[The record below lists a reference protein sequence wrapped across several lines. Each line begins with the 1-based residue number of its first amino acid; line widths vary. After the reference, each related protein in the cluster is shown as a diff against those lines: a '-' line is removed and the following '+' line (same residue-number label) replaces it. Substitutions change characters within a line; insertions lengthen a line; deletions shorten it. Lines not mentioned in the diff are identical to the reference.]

1 MRTKTEEKRQAI
13 IDVAAATFG
22 ELGFERTSMSEICT
36 RLGGSKATLYNYFPS
51 KEALFL
57 EVMFQA
63 SEADF
68 QNTMLAL
75 QTGNDDAAQTLR
87 NFGQRFLGLLYS
99 PEVMSVRRL
108 LVSEGGRANI
118 GQRCWDMGP
127 ARGNAAINAFLQ
139 QGIERRLLRN
149 ADTEVMRH
157 HLLALLEAELLP
169 RFMFQHLPAPTA
181 QEIALCTER
190 AVDAFMRVYGTP
202 GDTQSKS
209 DAIRKSL

>member
-36 RLGGSKATLYNYFPS
+36 RLCGSKATLYNYFPS

-75 QTGNDDAAQTLR
+75 QTPGDDAAQTLR
-87 NFGQRFLGLLYS
+87 DFGQRFLGLLYS
-99 PEVMSVRRL
+99 PNVMAVRRL
-108 LVSEGGRANI
+108 LVSEGGRSNI
-118 GQRCWDMGP
+118 GQRCWEMGP
-127 ARGNAAINAFLQ
+127 ARGNAAIKDFLQ
-139 QGIERRLLRN
+139 LGIERQLLR
-149 ADTEVMRH
+149 ADDTETMMH
-157 HLLALLEAELLP
+157 QLLALFEAELLP
-169 RFMFQHLPAPTA
+169 RFVFQHLPAPTPE
-181 QEIALCTER
+181 EIIQISER
-190 AVDAFMRVYGTP
+190 AVETFMRAYG
-202 GDTQSKS
+202 SKP
-209 DAIRKSL
+209 

>member
-22 ELGFERTSMSEICT
+22 ELGFERTSMSEICA

-75 QTGNDDAAQTLR
+75 QTIQKDAYQALCD
-87 NFGQRFLGLLYS
+87 FGERFLSLLYS
-99 PEVMSVRRL
+99 PDVMSVRRL
-108 LVSEGGRANI
+108 LIAEGGRSQI
-118 GQRCWDMGP
+118 GQRCWEMGP
-127 ARGNAAINAFLQ
+127 ARGNAAIQSFLQ
-139 QGIERRLLRN
+139 QGIQRKLLRS
-149 ADTEVMRH
+149 ADPELMQH
-157 HLLALLEAELLP
+157 QLLALLEAELLP
-169 RFMFQHLPAPTA
+169 RFMFQHLPSPDA
-181 QEIALCTER
+181 QEISQCAER
-190 AVDAFMRVYGTP
+190 AIHTFMQLYGMQP
-202 GDTQSKS
+202 SS
-209 DAIRKSL
+209 SS

>member
-75 QTGNDDAAQTLR
+75 QTPGDDAAQTLR
-87 NFGQRFLGLLYS
+87 DFGQRFLGLLYS
-99 PEVMSVRRL
+99 PNVMAVRRL
-108 LVSEGGRANI
+108 LVSEGGRSNI
-118 GQRCWDMGP
+118 GQRCWEMGP
-127 ARGNAAINAFLQ
+127 ARGNAAIKDFLQ
-139 QGIERRLLRN
+139 LGIERQLLR
-149 ADTEVMRH
+149 ADDTETMMH
-157 HLLALLEAELLP
+157 QLLALLEAELLP
-169 RFMFQHLPAPTA
+169 RFVFQHLPAPTPE
-181 QEIALCTER
+181 EIIQISER
-190 AVDAFMRVYGTP
+190 AVETFMRAYG
-202 GDTQSKS
+202 SKP
-209 DAIRKSL
+209 

>member
-75 QTGNDDAAQTLR
+75 QAAMTMRRRRCATLA
-87 NFGQRFLGLLYS
+87 
-99 PEVMSVRRL
+99 SVSWACCIRR
-108 LVSEGGRANI
+108 R
-118 GQRCWDMGP
+118 
-127 ARGNAAINAFLQ
+127 
-139 QGIERRLLRN
+139 
-149 ADTEVMRH
+149 
-157 HLLALLEAELLP
+157 
-169 RFMFQHLPAPTA
+169 
-181 QEIALCTER
+181 
-190 AVDAFMRVYGTP
+190 
-202 GDTQSKS
+202 
-209 DAIRKSL
+209 

>member
-75 QTGNDDAAQTLR
+75 QTPGDDAAQTLR
-87 NFGQRFLGLLYS
+87 DFGQRFLGLLYS
-99 PEVMSVRRL
+99 PNVMAVRRL
-108 LVSEGGRANI
+108 LVSEGGRSNI
-118 GQRCWDMGP
+118 GQRCWEMGP
-127 ARGNAAINAFLQ
+127 ARGNAAIKDFLQ
-139 QGIERRLLRN
+139 LGIERQLLRA
-149 ADTEVMRH
+149 ADTETMMH
-157 HLLALLEAELLP
+157 QLLALLEAELLP
-169 RFMFQHLPAPTA
+169 RVVFQHLPAPTPE
-181 QEIALCTER
+181 EIIQISER
-190 AVDAFMRVYGTP
+190 AVETFMRAFGP
-202 GDTQSKS
+202 
-209 DAIRKSL
+209 

>member
-75 QTGNDDAAQTLR
+75 QTPGDDAAQTLR
-87 NFGQRFLGLLYS
+87 DFGQRFLGLLYS
-99 PEVMSVRRL
+99 PNVMAVRRL
-108 LVSEGGRANI
+108 LVSEGGRSNI
-118 GQRCWDMGP
+118 GQRCWEMGP
-127 ARGNAAINAFLQ
+127 ARGNAAIKDFLQ
-139 QGIERRLLRN
+139 LGIERQLLR
-149 ADTEVMRH
+149 ADDTETMMH
-157 HLLALLEAELLP
+157 QLLALLEAELLP
-169 RFMFQHLPAPTA
+169 RFVFQHLPAPTPE
-181 QEIALCTER
+181 EIIQISER
-190 AVDAFMRVYGTP
+190 AVETFMRAYGP
-202 GDTQSKS
+202 
-209 DAIRKSL
+209 

>member
-75 QTGNDDAAQTLR
+75 QAGNDDAAQTLR

-99 PEVMSVRRL
+99 PEVMAVRRL

-127 ARGNAAINAFLQ
+127 ARGNAHQCLFAAGHRAPPAAQ
-139 QGIERRLLRN
+139 CRYRGHAPSSAGAAGSR
-149 ADTEVMRH
+149 AAA
-157 HLLALLEAELLP
+157 AL
-169 RFMFQHLPAPTA
+169 HVPAPA
-181 QEIALCTER
+181 RPYCAGDCPVHR
-190 AVDAFMRVYGTP
+190 ARRGCLHAGLWHTR
-202 GDTQSKS
+202 
-209 DAIRKSL
+209 

>member
-75 QTGNDDAAQTLR
+75 QAGNDDAARTLC

-127 ARGNAAINAFLQ
+127 ARGNAAINAF
-139 QGIERRLLRN
+139 
-149 ADTEVMRH
+149 
-157 HLLALLEAELLP
+157 
-169 RFMFQHLPAPTA
+169 
-181 QEIALCTER
+181 CSR
-190 AVDAFMRVYGTP
+190 A
-202 GDTQSKS
+202 
-209 DAIRKSL
+209 

>member
-75 QTGNDDAAQTLR
+75 QTPGDDAAQTLR
-87 NFGQRFLGLLYS
+87 DFGQRFLGLLYS
-99 PEVMSVRRL
+99 PNVMAVRRL
-108 LVSEGGRANI
+108 LVSEGGRSNI
-118 GQRCWDMGP
+118 GQRCWEMGP
-127 ARGNAAINAFLQ
+127 ARGNAAIKDFLQ
-139 QGIERRLLRN
+139 LGIERQLLR
-149 ADTEVMRH
+149 ADDTETMMH
-157 HLLALLEAELLP
+157 QLLALLEAELLP
-169 RFMFQHLPAPTA
+169 RFVFQHLPAPTPE
-181 QEIALCTER
+181 EITQISER
-190 AVDAFMRVYGTP
+190 AVETFMRAYG
-202 GDTQSKS
+202 SKP
-209 DAIRKSL
+209 

>member
-36 RLGGSKATLYNYFPS
+36 RLGGSKATLYNYFAS

-75 QTGNDDAAQTLR
+75 QASNDDAAQTLR

-99 PEVMSVRRL
+99 PEVMAVRRL
-108 LVSEGGRANI
+108 LVCEGGRANI

-157 HLLALLEAELLP
+157 HLLALLEARAWAWAWAWVRARSGAASP
-169 RFMFQHLPAPTA
+169 SRSTNQTPTTTTSTTTTTVTTTTPAA
-181 QEIALCTER
+181 A
-190 AVDAFMRVYGTP
+190 AAAAG
-202 GDTQSKS
+202 
-209 DAIRKSL
+209 

>member
-75 QTGNDDAAQTLR
+75 QTPGDDAAQTLR
-87 NFGQRFLGLLYS
+87 DFGQRFLGLLYS
-99 PEVMSVRRL
+99 PNVMAVRRL
-108 LVSEGGRANI
+108 LVSEGGRSNI
-118 GQRCWDMGP
+118 GQRCWEMGP
-127 ARGNAAINAFLQ
+127 ARGNAAIKDFLQ
-139 QGIERRLLRN
+139 LGIERQLLR
-149 ADTEVMRH
+149 ADDTETMMH
-157 HLLALLEAELLP
+157 QLLALFEAELLP
-169 RFMFQHLPAPTA
+169 RFVFQHLPAPTPE
-181 QEIALCTER
+181 EIIQISER
-190 AVDAFMRVYGTP
+190 AVETFMRAYG
-202 GDTQSKS
+202 SKP
-209 DAIRKSL
+209 